1 MAAKRTGPLSSSNNA
16 VSAPGTA
23 LSHVRES
30 WSTIV
35 VRDIEALPARLGF
48 GAIQRVDDGSAER
61 DHQIGMILGKEGER
75 RCCVLSAC
83 ASTDPTAHPPAA

>member
-35 VRDIEALPARLGF
+35 VRISRHS
-48 GAIQRVDDGSAER
+48 QRVWASGRFSAS
-61 DHQIGMILGKEGER
+61 M
-75 RCCVLSAC
+75 
-83 ASTDPTAHPPAA
+83 TAAPNGIIKSG